1 MSYWRLGE
9 ATGTSAADSAWTNT
23 GSVKAGVTLGA
34 PGALTGD
41 TDSSMSFNG
50 SSGYVSVPNSAG
62 LNLTGDLTVEA
73 WVQPG
78 PLDSTTRAVV
88 HKGGTSGYPS
98 YQYRVGL
105 TSSNFWRGTVY
116 IGSNNLTVTS
126 PSTASTLGWTHL
138 VMTRSG
144 STLRLYLNGTSVAT
158 TTASGTLNT
167 STGILAIGRTGSVS
181 VDYFKGSIDEVAVY
195 PTALSA
201 AAIAEHY
208 RVGTGG

>member
-1 MSYWRLGE
+1 VTEAPASYRSLVLADGPVSYWRLGE
-9 ATGTSAADSAWTNT
+9 ATGTSAADSAGTNT

-158 TTASGTLNT
+158 TTASGTSTRAPASSRSAGPGPSPWIT
-167 STGILAIGRTGSVS
+167 SRGR
-181 VDYFKGSIDEVAVY
+181 
-195 PTALSA
+195 
-201 AAIAEHY
+201 
-208 RVGTGG
+208 